1 MPRHFAHTSLS
12 RLVFALL
19 LTVCSSSA
27 LKAQEDTTL
36 LPTPADSTATT
47 LYRPVYSIFSF
58 EVGKATMLDT
68 YLAQMRYNGLSFQ
81 LGYERLQVMRFN
93 PKRWIMEMDLSLN
106 YSAPKN
112 VRGNH
117 KWHSLMLNFQWGM
130 MHRWTNI
137 FTPHLTFLLGGST
150 SLNCGVIYS
159 QYNSN
164 NPVSAKIRWSLNLSA
179 GVLYNFNIA
188 SRLPVTV
195 RYEANLPVIGAFFSP
210 EYDESFY
217 ELYLGNR
224 KNIAHFGSWG
234 NRFDLTNKV
243 YVDLH
248 FGSTT
253 LRLGYRNV
261 IETSYVNRLNTQL
274 FYHHFLI
281 GIGGEWVNINPRN
294 PSFDRKSQIISAIY

>member
-1 MPRHFAHTSLS
+1 MPRFSAHTSLL
-12 RLVFALL
+12 RLSLTLL
-19 LTVCSSSA
+19 LLCLGVG
-27 LKAQEDTTL
+27 LKAQDAITLEQDSSTT
-36 LPTPADSTATT
+36 SNATT

-81 LGYERLQVMRFN
+81 LGYERLQAMRFN
-93 PKRWIMEMDLSLN
+93 PKHWIMEMDMSLN
-106 YSAPKN
+106 YSAPQN

-137 FTPHLTFLLGGST
+137 LTPRLSFLFGGST

-179 GVLYNFNIA
+179 GAIYNFNLA
-188 SRLPVTV
+188 SRLPITI
-195 RYEANLPVIGAFFSP
+195 RYEATLPLIGAFFSP

-224 KNIAHFGSWG
+224 KNIAHFSSWG
-234 NRFDLTNKV
+234 NRFDLVNKL
-243 YVDLH
+243 YLDLH

-253 LRLGYRNV
+253 MRLGYRNV
-261 IETSYVNRLNTQL
+261 IETSYVNHLNTQL

-281 GIGGEWVNINPRN
+281 GIGGEWININPRN
-294 PSFDRKSQIISAIY
+294 PSFDRKSRIISAIY